1 MDIFHGNCLDHM
13 LFMEDNSVDAIVT
26 DPPYGLSFMG
36 KKWDYD
42 VPGVDI
48 WAECLRVLKP
58 GGHLLAFAGTRTQ
71 HRMAV
76 RIEDA
81 GFEIRD
87 MIAWVY
93 GSGFPKSLDVSKAL
107 DKAAGA
113 EREVVGIDHRYVGMG
128 DRAKRALGTIAPGKS
143 QGFVGDPSQITAPTT
158 DAARQWQGWGTALKP
173 ALETV
178 TLASKPYTDEQV
190 RDIIQSNLFRL
201 EARLWLL
208 SSANAAG
215 KSSTSNQS
223 EYGAACAIAQWNA
236 DEITSTRADLCGQM
250 GTSLFALA
258 TTTSLNIVSSWR
270 RTLDESWSDGS
281 TSTIETKSSTTIDWR
296 TLKFSVSQITP
307 ASIIK
312 ACSLPGGFSANA
324 STAESHFNASLLLL
338 QSILTLSV
346 TEPVISLVQHEHQ
359 GAGVTPNLDPVVLAR
374 KPLIGTVAGNVL
386 THGTG
391 ALNIDGC
398 RVGDEP
404 TTRIQGVAEIGFHGG
419 NYAPGLQTGSEMG
432 RWPANL
438 IHDGS
443 DEVLAAFPHASG
455 AVAPVRGSEA
465 SAKTANAFGE
475 YSGRAPSDQRDGG
488 GSAARFFYCAKASK
502 KDRNEGL
509 HADLEARN
517 GNHHPTVK
525 PTDLMAYLC
534 RLVTPPGGLV
544 YDPFM
549 GSGSTGK
556 AAVRE
561 GLRFAGSEMQAEY
574 IAIARARIAA
584 AMTGGAA

>member
-48 WAECLRVLKP
+48 WTECLRVLKP

-93 GSGFPKSLDVSKAL
+93 GSGFPKSLDVSKAI

-173 ALETV
+173 ALEPITV
-178 TLASKPYTDEQV
+178 
-190 RDIIQSNLFRL
+190 
-201 EARLWLL
+201 
-208 SSANAAG
+208 
-215 KSSTSNQS
+215 
-223 EYGAACAIAQWNA
+223 
-236 DEITSTRADLCGQM
+236 
-250 GTSLFALA
+250 
-258 TTTSLNIVSSWR
+258 
-270 RTLDESWSDGS
+270 
-281 TSTIETKSSTTIDWR
+281 
-296 TLKFSVSQITP
+296 
-307 ASIIK
+307 
-312 ACSLPGGFSANA
+312 
-324 STAESHFNASLLLL
+324 
-338 QSILTLSV
+338 
-346 TEPVISLVQHEHQ
+346 
-359 GAGVTPNLDPVVLAR
+359 AR
-374 KPLIGTVAGNVL
+374 KPLIGTVAANVL
-386 THGTG
+386 EHGTG

-398 RVGDEP
+398 RVGGES

-488 GSAARFFYCAKASK
+488 GSAARFFYCAKASR